1 MTSKAFS
8 LGPIIGLGVK
18 SELFIESILSQDT
31 FIVILQTVPT
41 VYLGCLL

>member
-1 MTSKAFS
+1 MTSKASS

-18 SELFIESILSQDT
+18 RELFIESILSQDT
-31 FIVILQTVPT
+31 LIVILQTVPT